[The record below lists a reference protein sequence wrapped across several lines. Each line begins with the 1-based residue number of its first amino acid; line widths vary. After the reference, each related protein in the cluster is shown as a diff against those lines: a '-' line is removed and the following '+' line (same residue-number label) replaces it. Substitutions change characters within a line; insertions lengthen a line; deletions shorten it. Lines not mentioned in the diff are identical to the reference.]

1 MSDRTLTE
9 ADITVM
15 RELVHEAVTAHR
27 CRFSEVGDDEFRDTW
42 PTIKGMANATKKVQT
57 ITFQVVVT
65 AFILFVVG
73 LITRGVYQWI
83 IEIPGK
89 IASGGK

>member
-1 MSDRTLTE
+1 MAEKTLTD
-9 ADITVM
+9 ADIALL

-27 CRFSEVGDDEFRDTW
+27 CRFSEISDEEFRDTW
-42 PTIKGMANATKKVQT
+42 PTIKGIARATSKVQT

-73 LITRGVYQWI
+73 LISRGIYQWI
-83 IEIPGK
+83 IEIPAK
-89 IASGGK
+89 AGGR